1 MSKLAALQGKSQT
14 FKIGDVELELKP
26 LTVDELELFSID
38 DDAPVEKQMESS
50 KKLIS
55 TILKKSI
62 SDATEDEIKNV
73 SLEHLND
80 LMTAVMKLHNLEKD
94 SGIGKIKDVIK
105 SKQTGPIKAETP
117 K

>member
-14 FKIGDVELELKP
+14 FKIGDVKLELKP

-38 DDAPVEKQMESS
+38 ENAPVEKQMESS

-55 TILKKSI
+55 TILRKSVP
-62 SDATEDEIKNV
+62 DATEDEIKGI

-80 LMTAVMKLHNLEKD
+80 LMTAVMKLHNLEKS
-94 SGIGKIKDVIK
+94 SGMQKIQDVIATRQDKAKGIK
-105 SKQTGPIKAETP
+105 SD
-117 K
+117 

>member
-1 MSKLAALQGKSQT
+1 MSKLEALQGKSQV
-14 FKIGDVELELKP
+14 FKIGKVELELKP

-38 DDAPVEKQMESS
+38 ENAPIGEQMESS

-62 SDATEDEIKNV
+62 PDATEDEIKGI

-80 LMTAVMKLHNLEKD
+80 LMTAVMKLHNLEKG
-94 SGIGKIKDVIK
+94 SGMQKIKNAIATRQDKAK
-105 SKQTGPIKAETP
+105 SIR
-117 K
+117 

>member
-1 MSKLAALQGKSQT
+1 MSKLEALQGKAKT

-38 DDAPVEKQMESS
+38 ENAPIEEQMKSS

-55 TILKKSI
+55 TILKKSVP
-62 SDATEDEIKNV
+62 DATEDEIKGI

-80 LMTAVMKLHNLEKD
+80 LMSAVMKLHNLEKD
-94 SGIGKIKDVIK
+94 SGMQKIKDVIAARQDTTK
-105 SKQTGPIKAETP
+105 GIKQD
-117 K
+117 

>member
-38 DDAPVEKQMESS
+38 ENAPIEKQMESS

-55 TILKKSI
+55 TILRKSVP
-62 SDATEDEIKNV
+62 DATEDEIKGI

-80 LMTAVMKLHNLEKD
+80 LMTAVMKLHNLEKS
-94 SGIGKIKDVIK
+94 SGISKIKDVIATRQDK
-105 SKQTGPIKAETP
+105 AKGIKQD
-117 K
+117 